1 MPFQNLNENFLKLT
15 RINLG
20 LNNTKNL
27 EDLKAVLSL
36 ALQLSLTM
44 HKTMDYFY
52 IEGSSA
58 GVKQK
63 QQKIL
68 FNLLFYFKFVAT
80 KKTYTEKNKD

>member
-1 MPFQNLNENFLKLT
+1 
-15 RINLG
+15 
-20 LNNTKNL
+20 
-27 EDLKAVLSL
+27 
-36 ALQLSLTM
+36 
-44 HKTMDYFY
+44 MDYFY

-80 KKTYTEKNKD
+80 KKTYTEKNID